1 MERGDITAGDNVP
14 KGRTRAESPS
24 VENQA
29 RDVATVS
36 EVDAVK
42 AALKS
47 WEEPLQCH
55 FVGNQAMCSETITGE
70 NMEPALLRLTQLL
83 QKAFV
88 QIIGVHDTV
97 RGLKAELK
105 GTEAMFEKMKT
116 EMNDTMAMLYDSR
129 AKLAQQF
136 QELADSI
143 RQTGEAISLD
153 STIVNEENACPRKEI
168 PHSLSKG
175 LKNKGAKEISTG
187 KNQSLSLVTA
197 GSVSVD
203 SEEPTTRQDAEN
215 IENSLDEEKV
225 VSGLLLDKKQDVQN
239 KVTGATMSVKKKKR
253 NPEARKKEDM
263 ELALCVIKALKREG
277 RCKFEG
283 GRGSHQKH

>member
-1 MERGDITAGDNVP
+1 MEIGDTTAGDGTVP
-14 KGRTRAESPS
+14 KGRARSESPS

-29 RDVATVS
+29 RDAGAGS
-36 EVDAVK
+36 EIDGVN

-55 FVGNQAMCSETITGE
+55 FVGNQAMCSETISGE
-70 NMEPALLRLTQLL
+70 NVEPALLRLTQLL

-97 RGLKAELK
+97 KGLKAELK

-116 EMNDTMAMLYDSR
+116 EMNDTMATLYDSR

-143 RQTGEAISLD
+143 RQTGEAISLEN
-153 STIVNEENACPRKEI
+153 TAVNEDNICTTKENPQ
-168 PHSLSKG
+168 SLSKG
-175 LKNKGAKEISTG
+175 MKNNGAKKFSNGED
-187 KNQSLSLVTA
+187 QSLALATA
-197 GSVSVD
+197 GSASVD
-203 SEEPTTRQDAEN
+203 SEEPSTRQDAEN
-215 IENSLDEEKV
+215 TENSLDEENV
-225 VSGLLLDKKQDVQN
+225 VSGVLPEENQDVQN
-239 KVTGATMSVKKKKR
+239 KVTGTTMGMKKKKR

-277 RCKFEG
+277 
-283 GRGSHQKH
+283 GRGRHQKP